1 MVTIGELAAGVLT
14 APDPHSKH
22 IRQATLDLA
31 LRTVWLPVDRQVA
44 EAWAALRGALRQRK
58 RSMPAN
64 DSWIAATALL
74 HGLPVITQDDD
85 YVDIPGLAV
94 IRV

>member
-1 MVTIGELAAGVLT
+1 VIGAA
-14 APDPHSKH
+14 
-22 IRQATLDLA
+22 I
-31 LRTVWLPVDRQVA
+31 VDTSVYIAR
-44 EAWAALRGALRQRK
+44 R
-58 RSMPAN
+58 MPAN

-85 YVDIPGLAV
+85 YVGVPGLEV